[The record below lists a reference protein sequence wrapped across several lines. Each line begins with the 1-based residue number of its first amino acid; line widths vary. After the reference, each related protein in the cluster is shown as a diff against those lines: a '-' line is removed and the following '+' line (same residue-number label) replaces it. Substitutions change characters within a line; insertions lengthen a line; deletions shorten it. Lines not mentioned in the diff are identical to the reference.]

1 MFILQKLMV
10 HIKLQTS
17 LNSLLVDGLIKFIEL
32 IGLIDS
38 NIENLV
44 LWARSEMIGSAID

>member
-32 IGLIDS
+32 IKLIELIGLIDS
-38 NIENLV
+38 TFLYN
-44 LWARSEMIGSAID
+44 